1 MKWPVTIAYYLR
13 ALMLHL
19 RHPPFYQFIQLKK
32 HLPQGIMQSFFA
44 INVMLD
50 LHSATELMMTTIG
63 ELQKVFPTSVHLKAS
78 RALVLYHMRGGWKIV
93 CRGVADYCC

>member
-1 MKWPVTIAYYLR
+1 MPTQEFGAIDLTTMAGSSF
-13 ALMLHL
+13 
-19 RHPPFYQFIQLKK
+19 PFQKFIQLKK

-50 LHSATELMMTTIG
+50 LHSATELMMKTIG

-78 RALVLYHMRGGWKIV
+78 RALVLYHMRGEVEDGRAT
-93 CRGVADYCC
+93 RGIYC